1 MLLGYEE
8 TRYGGYG
15 LELLRTTIEDM
26 SSWISI
32 LSDSDR
38 IEINFNFK
46 TAHVW
51 KIVNYPVAILARTLP
66 SLSHTFH

>member
-1 MLLGYEE
+1 MNTYADYKAQRRIY
-8 TRYGGYG
+8 TYRQ
-15 LELLRTTIEDM
+15 
-26 SSWISI
+26 SAISNVRRNPI